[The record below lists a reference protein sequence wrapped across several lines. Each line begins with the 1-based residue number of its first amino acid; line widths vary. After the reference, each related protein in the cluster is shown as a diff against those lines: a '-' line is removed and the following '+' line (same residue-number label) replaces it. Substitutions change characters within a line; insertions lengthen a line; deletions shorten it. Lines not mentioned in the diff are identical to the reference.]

1 MNRKQ
6 FLMMLVAV
14 AVLGGAG
21 LAVFWKGLSG
31 YQESGAKIGAKV
43 LPNLKAA
50 DATEIRLKDAKNE
63 VTLVSAKGSWSVKER
78 GGYPADVGE
87 ISELLAKL
95 VEAKIVQSEA
105 VGESLYPRLNLGE
118 PAKVGAPAQPD
129 KVGAPAQPGQDKSEG
144 TGTLLELKDKAGQ
157 PIAKLI
163 FGKVSMKKDP
173 GNPLPN
179 AVDGVP
185 AGRYMIAPG
194 KIQSVVVVSD
204 PFANVD
210 AKAGKWL
217 AKNFFKADRIK
228 TLTVGEGAAQWKI
241 ARELEYSQW
250 RFAAGAGQLDPSAAV
265 GAVNALGQL
274 AFSDVSTQAKVEG
287 EKVTTI
293 VAETFDNLTY
303 TIKVAKQKTG
313 DDYLFN
319 FVLTGEPPKTRTPEK
334 DEKPDEIKR
343 RAEEYEKTLKGLEAR
358 AQFEKILGQWVYV
371 MPAKLLEPMLKDRA
385 QMVVQPPGSRKLG
398 DDRGP
403 PPGMMPGMM
412 PGMPR

>member
-6 FLMMLVAV
+6 FLIMLVAV
-14 AVLGGAG
+14 VILGGAG
-21 LAVFWKGLSG
+21 LAMFWQELSG
-31 YQESGAKIGAKV
+31 YKASGAKIGAKV
-43 LPNLKAA
+43 LPDLKAA
-50 DATEIRLKDAKNE
+50 DAAEIRLKDDKSE
-63 VTLVSAKGSWSVKER
+63 ITLVSKNGSWSVKER

-95 VEAKIVQSEA
+95 VEAKIVQSES

-118 PAKVGAPAQPD
+118 PGKD
-129 KVGAPAQPGQDKSEG
+129 KEG
-144 TGTLLELKDKAGQ
+144 TGTLLELKDKAGK

-163 FGKVSMKKDP
+163 FGKVSLKKDP

-179 AVDGVP
+179 AIDGVP

-204 PFANVD
+204 PFANVET
-210 AKAGKWL
+210 KAGRWL
-217 AKNFFKADRIK
+217 AKNFFKADRIR

-241 ARELEYSQW
+241 TRELEYSQW
-250 RFAAGAGQLDPSAAV
+250 RFAAGVGQLDPSAAV

-274 AFSDVSTQAKVEG
+274 AFSDVSTDAKVEG

-343 RAEEYEKTLKGLEAR
+343 RAEEYEKTLKVLEAR
-358 AQFEKILGQWVYV
+358 SQFEKILGQWVYV
-371 MPAKLLEPMLKDRA
+371 MPGKSLEPLLKDRA
-385 QMVVQPPGSRKLG
+385 QMVVQPRKPG
-398 DDRGP
+398 DDKGGP
-403 PPGMMPGMM
+403 PPGMMPGF
-412 PGMPR
+412 PR

>member
-6 FLMMLVAV
+6 FLLMLVAV
-14 AVLGGAG
+14 VILGGAG
-21 LAVFWKGLSG
+21 LAMFWQELSG
-31 YQESGAKIGAKV
+31 YKASGAKIGAKV
-43 LPNLKAA
+43 LPDLKAA
-50 DATEIRLKDAKNE
+50 DAAEIRLKDDKSE
-63 VTLVSAKGSWSVKER
+63 ITLVSKNGSWSVKER

-95 VEAKIVQSEA
+95 VEAKIVQSES

-118 PAKVGAPAQPD
+118 PGKG
-129 KVGAPAQPGQDKSEG
+129 EG
-144 TGTLLELKDKAGQ
+144 TGTLLELKDKAGK

-163 FGKVSMKKDP
+163 FGKVSLKKDP

-179 AVDGVP
+179 AIDGVP

-204 PFANVD
+204 PFANVET
-210 AKAGKWL
+210 KAGRWL
-217 AKNFFKADRIK
+217 AKNFFKADRIR

-241 ARELEYSQW
+241 TRELEYSQW

-274 AFSDVSTQAKVEG
+274 AFSDVSTDAKVEG

-343 RAEEYEKTLKGLEAR
+343 RAEEYEKTLKVLEAR

-371 MPAKLLEPMLKDRA
+371 MPGKSLEPLLKDRA
-385 QMVVQPPGSRKLG
+385 QMVVQPRKPG
-398 DDRGP
+398 DDKGGP
-403 PPGMMPGMM
+403 PPGMMPGF
-412 PGMPR
+412 PR